1 MRTTISTVTD
11 NPMIHLAKLGH
22 ELIKLDPDLISE
34 NSWSESNLLKQLE
47 SLVILDN
54 INKKKQIIED
64 LFKKLKENPNPSD
77 SEKLI
82 SQLTLLHSFEIGV
95 LKHLIEEQE
104 KLESL
109 QKSPKDRIKEI
120 IRLIGLKILLYNADK
135 YLEEK
140 KNIVGGKISRASF
153 KTLEKF
159 DLLHI
164 AEDLLAE
171 KKEYFSLWNENDPSQ
186 GLKKLLDRLIE
197 SADSYK
203 AVAEENKKANS
214 NASDKSDFMEL
225 LAKEI
230 DIPPSKTL
238 KALDELKKRARN
250 LYQFIYQNTHIY
262 THYHNVP
269 PCVFNFDQEISKFQQ
284 NYIKENILNLLE
296 QHIRDLEA
304 SGLSLDLRIDLETII
319 KITKKFTDKLIE
331 RDNFYE
337 KITELRLVE
346 FFSDFSKMIKT
357 FIDKKNS
364 SLDKEEALAAFE
376 EKWSQ
381 QFPSF
386 NLNDDDSETNNDTVG
401 RDNLDKKY
409 ISKLIEIFSNLI
421 RNIKHL
427 TSTAKKNSLANNS
440 SADRLNFCLFKVVK
454 NCHRSVNHHT
464 DYSISSIKIK

>member
-1 MRTTISTVTD
+1 M
-11 NPMIHLAKLGH
+11 
-22 ELIKLDPDLISE
+22 
-34 NSWSESNLLKQLE
+34 
-47 SLVILDN
+47 
-54 INKKKQIIED
+54 
-64 LFKKLKENPNPSD
+64 
-77 SEKLI
+77 
-82 SQLTLLHSFEIGV
+82 
-95 LKHLIEEQE
+95 
-104 KLESL
+104 
-109 QKSPKDRIKEI
+109 
-120 IRLIGLKILLYNADK
+120 
-135 YLEEK
+135 
-140 KNIVGGKISRASF
+140 
-153 KTLEKF
+153 
-159 DLLHI
+159 
-164 AEDLLAE
+164 
-171 KKEYFSLWNENDPSQ
+171 
-186 GLKKLLDRLIE
+186 IE

-203 AVAEENKKANS
+203 AVAEESKKANS

-364 SLDKEEALAAFE
+364 SLDKEEALDAFE

-409 ISKLIEIFSNLI
+409 ISKLTEIFSNLI

-427 TSTAKKNSLANNS
+427 ISTAKKNSLANNS